1 MPPCNEPS
9 FRHSIADPADPYRL
23 TDQTRS
29 IGLIVCRG
37 STVMLVS
44 PEDGFE
50 EIENPFA
57 DVEEDDEGPAA
68 VEEGT

>member
-1 MPPCNEPS
+1 
-9 FRHSIADPADPYRL
+9 
-23 TDQTRS
+23 
-29 IGLIVCRG
+29 
-37 STVMLVS
+37 MLVS